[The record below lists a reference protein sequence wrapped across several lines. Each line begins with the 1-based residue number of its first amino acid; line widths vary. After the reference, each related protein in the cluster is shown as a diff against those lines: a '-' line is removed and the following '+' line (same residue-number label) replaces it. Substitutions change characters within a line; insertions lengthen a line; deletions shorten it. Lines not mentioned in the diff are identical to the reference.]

1 MMGRMRGW
9 AFLVLVGLAGCPVS
23 EVPAN
28 QPPEEPGPHP
38 SLELE
43 SRAVEL
49 GSAELRFRERV
60 RREGFVSIRLKDS
73 AEPVVL
79 DVITRAPAVAPAAI
93 TLEPNVWLQVPVAME
108 LSSVGRVSSVI
119 SFSSAER
126 IVAAVSVELTAS
138 GTAAMGCLEVDESA
152 LHFGSLERG
161 CPVKQRLVRLTNNCV
176 VPHLLQDAEV
186 VPRTAPFSISQQVSL
201 PRRLGPGESWSGLV
215 EFLGGEVGT
224 HRADLHLQ
232 VDGMLGA
239 AISLEGERTE
249 NGPRRFTFASPS
261 PQVDLLV
268 VIDNSPS
275 FASRRAMVERK
286 IVDDVANPAWYAGP
300 LRVAVVGTSGQ
311 SLLWGPGLPWYENH
325 QLDFDGLVA
334 NALDTLPPGDEFES
348 CLGAAAQIADTA
360 TNFWRFGS
368 RRLAVCITD
377 APDQTLS
384 LSNAISTLADAGV
397 RWDVIGPPFGMAEN
411 GCEVEGLDDGIHLA
425 GTNALGGSVQSICS
439 STWQLKSLPLVP
451 PMPSVFRLPVTPNF
465 PISVFVDGQE
475 VSAFD
480 WNWEPTTRSLEL
492 HERPNHMVVVVE
504 ALTCG
509 P

>member
-23 EVPAN
+23 EVPEN
-28 QPPEEPGPHP
+28 HPPEDAGPRP

-49 GSAELRFRERV
+49 GSAELRFREPV
-60 RREGFVSIRLKDS
+60 QREGFVSIRLKDS
-73 AEPVVL
+73 TQPVVL
-79 DVITRAPAVAPAAI
+79 DVTVRAPAFAPATI

-119 SFSSAER
+119 SFSSGKR
-126 IVAAVSVELTAS
+126 LVPAVSVELIAT
-138 GTAAMGCLEVDESA
+138 GIAAMDCLEVDESA

-161 CPVKQRLVRLTNNCV
+161 CPVKQRLVRLTNRCV
-176 VPHLLQDAEV
+176 VPHLLQDADV

-215 EFLGGEVGT
+215 DFLGGELGT
-224 HRADLHLQ
+224 HQADLHLQ

-268 VIDNSPS
+268 VMDSSPS
-275 FASRRAMVERK
+275 FSPMRATVERK
-286 IVDDVANPAWYAGP
+286 VVAEVADPGWYAGP
-300 LRVAVVGTSGQ
+300 LRVAVVGTSGP
-311 SLLWGPGLPWYENH
+311 SLLWGPGLPWYENN

-334 NALDTLPPGDEFES
+334 NALATLPPGDEFES
-348 CLGAAAQIADTA
+348 CLGAAAQIANTA

-384 LSNAISTLADAGV
+384 PSAAISTLEDAGV
-397 RWDVIGPPFGMAEN
+397 RWNVIGPPFGMAEAN
-411 GCEVEGLDDGIHLA
+411 CTVEGLDDGIHLA
-425 GTNALGGSVQSICS
+425 GTAALDGSVQSICDS
-439 STWQLKSLPLVP
+439 SWHLESVPLVP
-451 PMPSVFRLPVTPNF
+451 PMPTVFRLPVTPNF

-475 VSAFD
+475 VSSFD
-480 WNWEPTTRSLEL
+480 WNWEPSTRSLEL
-492 HERPNHMVVVVE
+492 RARPNHMVVVVE
-504 ALTCG
+504 ALTCS